1 MAFYIFS
8 IMWWFVPAVP
18 GVDIR
23 QKPADSMCVRDA
35 IVQFSGS
42 PVEGCPMPFYL
53 NALDQSIYPLLKTF
67 RLNTVDRNR
76 LRDD

>member
-8 IMWWFVPAVP
+8 IMRRFVPAVP

-42 PVEGCPMPFYL
+42 PAESCPMPFYL
-53 NALDQSIYPLLKTF
+53 NALEQSIYPLLKTF